1 VKIAFDTSVLVA
13 ALIEAASRLRADKRE
28 TVLTA
33 ILLASDEQEA
43 WSRCID
49 ELDRGS
55 LHIDDEF
62 LLALNAVGDRKLK
75 LALASSVAAS
85 RMKPRGFRKLFDPT
99 YERSDLTVRERRELM
114 WSLESF
120 LILNPRQAP
129 AYANTILELARSPHL
144 DLCIRG
150 IPMAARFTR
159 MDVSSLEMLL
169 KTLKSRKAPLRGSA
183 LEGCYHLAERL
194 DEVAR
199 NVRDFILSEAFRRQ
213 VLQMQR
219 SDPDEFVR
227 HNAWSVLKRLP
238 RAVGAKERH
247 RPGTTHTVGR

>member
-1 VKIAFDTSVLVA
+1 MT
-13 ALIEAASRLRADKRE
+13 KRS

-33 ILLASDEQEA
+33 FLLASDEREL

-49 ELDRGS
+49 EVDRGS
-55 LHIDDEF
+55 VPLDDE
-62 LLALNAVGDRKLK
+62 LGLALHAVGDRKLK

-85 RMKPRGFRKLFDPT
+85 RMKPRAFRKLFDPT
-99 YERSDLTVRERRELM
+99 YGRSDLTVQERRELM

-120 LILNPRQAP
+120 LILNPRQARP
-129 AYANTILELARSPHL
+129 YVNTILELARSPHL

-159 MDVSSLEMLL
+159 VDAPMLELMQ

-183 LEGCYHLAERL
+183 LEGCYHLAGRL

-199 NVRDFILSEAFRRQ
+199 NARDFILSDAFQRQ
-213 VLQMQR
+213 VLQMKR
-219 SDPDEFVR
+219 ADPNEFVR
-227 HNAWSVLKRLP
+227 HNASSVLKRLQ
-238 RAVGAKERH
+238 RAKAAHRGA
-247 RPGTTHTVGR
+247 G